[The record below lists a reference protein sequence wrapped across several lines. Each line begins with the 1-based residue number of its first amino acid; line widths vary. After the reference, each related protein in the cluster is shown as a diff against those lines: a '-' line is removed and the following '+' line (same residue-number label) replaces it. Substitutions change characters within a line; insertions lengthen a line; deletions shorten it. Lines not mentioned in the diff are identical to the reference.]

1 MNLWATKSVTAL
13 RAEAEATHERSLKR
27 ALGAMN
33 LTMLGIGAIIG
44 AGITGLTAAILL
56 KQRGKTVAVIEKER
70 VGGGETGNTT
80 AHITEAIDAR
90 YYFIARVF
98 SKDASRLVA
107 QASRASQALVDR
119 GLVAKRPSENDARSV
134 VLSLTPRGRKLWGA
148 VMELITQRNN
158 EIFGCLTPAE
168 RKQLGRM
175 LDRLIE
181 HARPQYP

>member
-1 MNLWATKSVTAL
+1 M
-13 RAEAEATHERSLKR
+13 AEASGPQLLDRTLSFRLHLVNKLTDKSSADAYAHEFGLP
-27 ALGAMN
+27 
-33 LTMLGIGAIIG
+33 IGQARC
-44 AGITGLTAAILL
+44 LAAIGRFAPLSVVDL
-56 KQRGKTVAVIEKER
+56 A
-70 VGGGETGNTT
+70 
-80 AHITEAIDAR
+80 AR
-90 YYFIARVF
+90 
-98 SKDASRLVA
+98 SNLDKA

-175 LDRLIE
+175 LDRLID

>member
-1 MNLWATKSVTAL
+1 M
-13 RAEAEATHERSLKR
+13 AEAAGPQPLDRTLSFRLHLVNKLTDKDSADAYAHEFGLP
-27 ALGAMN
+27 
-33 LTMLGIGAIIG
+33 IGQARC
-44 AGITGLTAAILL
+44 LAAIGRFAPLSVVDL
-56 KQRGKTVAVIEKER
+56 A
-70 VGGGETGNTT
+70 
-80 AHITEAIDAR
+80 AR
-90 YYFIARVF
+90 
-98 SKDASRLVA
+98 SNLDKA

-134 VLSLTPRGRKLWGA
+134 VLSLTPRGRKLWAA

-168 RKQLGRM
+168 RKELGRM